1 MKQGWNSMGI
11 VYLDF
16 SYGRDLPPKI
26 LTDLGVE
33 KPEEYGE
40 NFMRLRWNF
49 WLRFEMLQFL
59 WIIKVQP

>member
-1 MKQGWNSMGI
+1 MGI

-40 NFMRLRWNF
+40 NFMRELFQLFPWYAPCQVDRWN
-49 WLRFEMLQFL
+49 
-59 WIIKVQP
+59 I